1 MDHHMEMEC
10 DDSSD
15 VSKEANSKL
24 ESNPNLTKPQLEE
37 KRNAVHAELARVTK
51 LPSNSSYAIHRVR
64 VLHKLLHLLSI
75 QQRNV
80 SQDEELELLFAS
92 LSLTHPLV

>member
-1 MDHHMEMEC
+1 MDQHMMKC

-15 VSKEANSKL
+15 VSKL
-24 ESNPNLTKPQLEE
+24 ETNLTKPQLEE

-51 LPSNSSYAIHRVR
+51 LPSNSAYAIHRVR

-75 QQRNV
+75 QERTV
-80 SQDEELELLFAS
+80 SQDEELELLFAT
-92 LSLTHPLV
+92 LSL

>member
-1 MDHHMEMEC
+1 MDHHMEC

-15 VSKEANSKL
+15 ASSREANSKL
-24 ESNPNLTKPQLEE
+24 ETNLTKPQLEE
-37 KRNAVHAELARVTK
+37 KRNAVHAELTRVTK
-51 LPSNSSYAIHRVR
+51 LPSNSTYAIHRLR

-75 QQRNV
+75 QRTV

-92 LSLTHPLV
+92 LSL

>member
-1 MDHHMEMEC
+1 MDHQMEC

-15 VSKEANSKL
+15 VSREANSKL
-24 ESNPNLTKPQLEE
+24 ETNLTKPQLEE
-37 KRNAVHAELARVTK
+37 KRSAVHAELARVTR
-51 LPSNSSYAIHRVR
+51 LPSNSSYAIHRSR

-75 QQRNV
+75 QRTV

-92 LSLTHPLV
+92 LSL